1 MKKLLLLFIFSLL
14 VFVGNAQIQAQM
26 WKGAGI
32 THTKVPPTFTPAV
45 TNSWVAIDSSTG
57 YWWNWDKDCPCW
69 REMGSSLQFTG
80 TTGSPS
86 YTPDQGLSR
95 FALNSGDSL
104 YAYQL
109 GSWRHLNDLPN
120 LSSYLQWSDTFN
132 IATQYF
138 VLSQGFLLAE
148 VDGNVTNEIQ
158 LLSISNDTIYLT
170 SGGFVVLPLAVD
182 TSGYNTSLTFS
193 LDTLRLTDD
202 NSTLFTVIP
211 LADTAAAIRADIPDV
226 SIYVEYGDSLTVFVT
241 PTMLDDSAAAIRN
254 DFPIVSD
261 TATFLFNDSILIYY
275 ANGIEFDRDTI
286 QFPPIDLSDY
296 VQYGDSLTVFV
307 TPTMLNDTSVAIR
320 GDFPIVSDTATFLT
334 QDTILIYYAN
344 GVEFARDTINIPS
357 VDLSDYVLY
366 SDSIT
371 IFVTPLMLDDSTA
384 AIRADFPI
392 VSDTATFLIQ
402 DTILVYYANG
412 IEFDRDTINIP
423 NIDLTDYVQYGDSLT
438 VFVTPTM
445 LNDTAAD
452 IRNDFPIV
460 SDTATFLF
468 QDSILIYYAEGI
480 EFDRDTISF
489 PAVDL
494 SDYVQYNDSLT
505 VFVTPDMLNDTSIA
519 IRADFPILVQD
530 TVTLLTQDSI
540 LIYYEDGGEVGRD
553 TIRTPG
559 GAGDDWGAQVVEI
572 LFGLIGDGTTGNE
585 LEVDSSLVSTLYA
598 LQDSSASIRSDF
610 PINTDST
617 SILIQDSI
625 LVYYTILGVE
635 YGRDTIRSGGSGTT
649 NLTVGGSGPTY
660 TVESSTGSDITISA
674 AGIATL
680 SEPSAN
686 ELRITATEVDG
697 STSNELQ
704 DLTIGGSGPTYTVDI
719 ASGADVT
726 IAAAGIATLSEGTAN
741 ILTITATEVDG
752 STSNELQTL
761 ATTSNA
767 TSHTTTLSNSGGS
780 QQMVEGTGISLTT
793 TGTGLDGIVTIANTG
808 IITEVDGSVTNEG
821 SLTVTAGSGTTS
833 VISSN
838 TSGSTDVTIT
848 AAGINAI
855 SEVGNTITITAT
867 EVDGSTTN
875 EIQDLTI
882 GGSGP
887 TYTVDISSGA
897 DVTIAAGGINVLSE
911 GTANVLTITGTE
923 VDGSTTNEIQQI
935 TPGDNG
941 TNFWYALG
949 SSTDSIVLVEGTNI
963 TMSRSGD
970 NVTINAAAAST
981 DTVEMVRGYIESQTG
996 TSFDLDAYDFKTKDV
1011 DGDTIYFDI
1020 PTNLDN
1026 FKVYKNGVELNRT
1039 GSGTTRDYSANASTN
1054 VLTLVTSLTTDDRV
1068 IVQNTTGS
1076 GYIGYESVNPPS
1088 VETLETTTFTAS
1100 RGVIHLVNSSAAART
1115 VNPFASPQINDR
1127 FAISDAT
1134 ASSATNNITI
1144 DFSTA
1149 SQKLY
1154 GTVQN
1159 YILNRNGA
1167 YVEFIYVG
1175 TTTGWIATK

>member
-1 MKKLLLLFIFSLL
+1 M
-14 VFVGNAQIQAQM
+14 
-26 WKGAGI
+26 
-32 THTKVPPTFTPAV
+32 
-45 TNSWVAIDSSTG
+45 
-57 YWWNWDKDCPCW
+57 
-69 REMGSSLQFTG
+69 
-80 TTGSPS
+80 
-86 YTPDQGLSR
+86 
-95 FALNSGDSL
+95 
-104 YAYQL
+104 
-109 GSWRHLNDLPN
+109 
-120 LSSYLQWSDTFN
+120 
-132 IATQYF
+132 
-138 VLSQGFLLAE
+138 
-148 VDGNVTNEIQ
+148 
-158 LLSISNDTIYLT
+158 
-170 SGGFVVLPLAVD
+170 
-182 TSGYNTSLTFS
+182 
-193 LDTLRLTDD
+193 
-202 NSTLFTVIP
+202 
-211 LADTAAAIRADIPDV
+211 
-226 SIYVEYGDSLTVFVT
+226 
-241 PTMLDDSAAAIRN
+241 
-254 DFPIVSD
+254 
-261 TATFLFNDSILIYY
+261 
-275 ANGIEFDRDTI
+275 
-286 QFPPIDLSDY
+286 
-296 VQYGDSLTVFV
+296 
-307 TPTMLNDTSVAIR
+307 
-320 GDFPIVSDTATFLT
+320 
-334 QDTILIYYAN
+334 
-344 GVEFARDTINIPS
+344 
-357 VDLSDYVLY
+357 
-366 SDSIT
+366 
-371 IFVTPLMLDDSTA
+371 
-384 AIRADFPI
+384 
-392 VSDTATFLIQ
+392 
-402 DTILVYYANG
+402 
-412 IEFDRDTINIP
+412 
-423 NIDLTDYVQYGDSLT
+423 
-438 VFVTPTM
+438 
-445 LNDTAAD
+445 
-452 IRNDFPIV
+452 
-460 SDTATFLF
+460 
-468 QDSILIYYAEGI
+468 
-480 EFDRDTISF
+480 
-489 PAVDL
+489 
-494 SDYVQYNDSLT
+494 
-505 VFVTPDMLNDTSIA
+505 
-519 IRADFPILVQD
+519 
-530 TVTLLTQDSI
+530 
-540 LIYYEDGGEVGRD
+540 
-553 TIRTPG
+553 
-559 GAGDDWGAQVVEI
+559 
-572 LFGLIGDGTTGNE
+572 
-585 LEVDSSLVSTLYA
+585 
-598 LQDSSASIRSDF
+598 
-610 PINTDST
+610 
-617 SILIQDSI
+617 
-625 LVYYTILGVE
+625 
-635 YGRDTIRSGGSGTT
+635 
-649 NLTVGGSGPTY
+649 
-660 TVESSTGSDITISA
+660 
-674 AGIATL
+674 
-680 SEPSAN
+680 
-686 ELRITATEVDG
+686 
-697 STSNELQ
+697 Q

-887 TYTVDISSGA
+887 TYTVDISFGA

-1068 IVQNTTGS
+1068 IVQNITGS
-1076 GYIGYESVNPPS
+1076 GYVGYESVNPPS